1 MTSTV
6 DISVLLASDIPMLR
20 GSVTELLNDAQSV
33 NVVACAES
41 QNQVLPLAEAYRPRL
56 AILDLDVDQQIRADL
71 VSRLSAQ
78 KTSVLLMSDES
89 DMSQLF
95 DLFVLGLRGILQ
107 RRTSADLMRRSVHA
121 VAAGELWLSRQMAW
135 SLVDHLRMLSVDKTS
150 AVPSVIASSVAKE
163 ALSVAPVNPPQMSVE
178 RPNRYGL
185 TPREAEIVQAIG
197 EAMTNR
203 DIAGHFGISEYTVK
217 HHLTKIFDKVGVDS
231 RLELAM
237 FAKHHGLVHQTADAV
252 A

>member
-1 MTSTV
+1 MTSTA

-20 GSVTELLNDAQSV
+20 GSVVDLLNDAQSV

-41 QNQVLPLAEAYRPRL
+41 QDQVLPLAEAYRPQL
-56 AILDLDVDQQIRADL
+56 AILDLDINRENRAEL

-78 KTSVLLMSDES
+78 KTSVLLMSDEN

-107 RRTSADLMRRSVHA
+107 RRLSPDLMRRSVHA

-135 SLVDHLRMLSVDKTS
+135 SLVDHLRTLSVVKTS
-150 AVPSVIASSVAKE
+150 AAPILVAPSITTESVSVSSVD
-163 ALSVAPVNPPQMSVE
+163 PQMAVE

-185 TPREAEIVQAIG
+185 TPREAEIVHAIG
-197 EAMTNR
+197 DAMTNK
-203 DIAGHFGISEYTVK
+203 DIAVHFGISEYTVK

>member
-1 MTSTV
+1 MTTA

-20 GSVTELLNDAQSV
+20 GSVVELLNDAQSV

-41 QNQVLPLAEAYRPRL
+41 QDQVLPFAEAYQPRL
-56 AILDLDVDQQIRADL
+56 AILDLDVDKQIRADL
-71 VSRLSAQ
+71 VTRLSAQ
-78 KTSVLLMSDES
+78 NTSVLLMSDES

-135 SLVDHLRMLSVDKTS
+135 SLVDHLRMMSVVKTS
-150 AVPSVIASSVAKE
+150 AEPGLVAPSIAPVSVPSVTS
-163 ALSVAPVNPPQMSVE
+163 QMPAE
-178 RPNRYGL
+178 RRNRYGL
-185 TPREAEIVQAIG
+185 TPRESEIVRAIG
-197 EAMTNR
+197 DAMTNK
-203 DIAGHFGISEYTVK
+203 DIAVHYGISEYTVK

-237 FAKHHGLVHQTADAV
+237 FAKHHGLVETADAV

>member
-1 MTSTV
+1 MTSIV

-20 GSVTELLNDAQSV
+20 GSVVDLLNDAQSV

-41 QNQVLPLAEAYRPRL
+41 QDQVLPLAEAYLPKL
-56 AILDLDVDQQIRADL
+56 AILDLDVNPQTRADL
-71 VSRLSAQ
+71 VCRLSAQ
-78 KTSVLLMSDES
+78 KTSVLLMSDEN

-135 SLVDHLRMLSVDKTS
+135 SLVDHLRVLSAVKTS
-150 AVPSVIASSVAKE
+150 AAPTI
-163 ALSVAPVNPPQMSVE
+163 VAPSMREEAPMPVE
-178 RPNRYGL
+178 RSNRYGL
-185 TPREAEIVQAIG
+185 TPREADIVRAIG
-197 EAMTNR
+197 DAMTNK
-203 DIAGHFGISEYTVK
+203 DIAVHFGISEYTVK

-237 FAKHHGLVHQTADAV
+237 FAKHHGLVQQAADAV

>member
-20 GSVTELLNDAQSV
+20 GSVVELLNDAQSV

-56 AILDLDVDQQIRADL
+56 AILDLDVDQQSRADL
-71 VSRLSAQ
+71 VSRLTTQ

-107 RRTSADLMRRSVHA
+107 RRTSPDLMRRSVHA

-135 SLVDHLRMLSVDKTS
+135 SLVDRLRMSVDKTS
-150 AVPSVIASSVAKE
+150 AVPNVIAPSVAIE
-163 ALSVAPVNPPQMSVE
+163 AL
-178 RPNRYGL
+178 
-185 TPREAEIVQAIG
+185 
-197 EAMTNR
+197 
-203 DIAGHFGISEYTVK
+203 
-217 HHLTKIFDKVGVDS
+217 
-231 RLELAM
+231 
-237 FAKHHGLVHQTADAV
+237 
-252 A
+252 

>member
-20 GSVTELLNDAQSV
+20 GSVVELLNDAQSV

-41 QNQVLPLAEAYRPRL
+41 QHQVLPLAEAYRPRL
-56 AILDLDVDQQIRADL
+56 AILDLDVEQQIRADL
-71 VSRLSAQ
+71 VSQLSAQ

-107 RRTSADLMRRSVHA
+107 RRTSPDLMRRSVQA

-150 AVPSVIASSVAKE
+150 AVPSVIAPSVAKE
-163 ALSVAPVNPPQMSVE
+163 PVSVPLINPPQAS
-178 RPNRYGL
+178 PNRYGL
-185 TPREAEIVQAIG
+185 TPREAEIVRAIG
-197 EAMTNR
+197 EAMTNK
-203 DIAGHFGISEYTVK
+203 DIAVHYGISEYTVK

-237 FAKHHGLVHQTADAV
+237 FAKHHGLVEADAV

>member
-1 MTSTV
+1 MTTV

-20 GSVTELLNDAQSV
+20 GSVVDLLNDAQSV

-41 QNQVLPLAEAYRPRL
+41 QSQVLPLAETHRPKL
-56 AILDLDVDQQIRADL
+56 AILDLDVDKQIRADL
-71 VSRLSAQ
+71 ISRLSGQ
-78 KTSVLLMSDES
+78 QTSVLLMSDEN

-95 DLFVLGLRGILQ
+95 DLFVVGLRGILQ

-135 SLVDHLRMLSVDKTS
+135 SLVDHLRKLSGDK
-150 AVPSVIASSVAKE
+150 ALPNIIAPSVGNEIVTVPAVT
-163 ALSVAPVNPPQMSVE
+163 PPQLSGE
-178 RPNRYGL
+178 RGNRYGL
-185 TPREAEIVQAIG
+185 TPREAEIVHAIG
-197 EAMTNR
+197 EAMTNK
-203 DIAGHFGISEYTVK
+203 DIAVHFGISEYTVK

-237 FAKHHGLVHQTADAV
+237 FAKHHGLVEAADAV